1 MQAAVSGSHHY
12 RWIAHL
18 VFRRCGLRDL
28 VFNQLWPVL
37 LIVIMPRVKYSL
49 QQKIFTYDYVKK
61 NYKVCRR
68 KFRRKYPGV
77 QIPSKVTIFNL
88 VKKARTEG
96 IFIDKHD
103 KVKRF
108 LTEGKLDDVAY
119 FLQHSVNKSLRRLG
133 QEAGISKASAWRATK
148 LNFEQHIKWRVKFSS
163 SSPFASSSSLFLA
176 SR

>member
-1 MQAAVSGSHHY
+1 
-12 RWIAHL
+12 
-18 VFRRCGLRDL
+18 
-28 VFNQLWPVL
+28 
-37 LIVIMPRVKYSL
+37 MPRVKYSL

-133 QEAGISKASAWRATK
+133 QEAGISKACAWKATK
-148 LNFEQHIKWRVKFSS
+148 LLKFR
-163 SSPFASSSSLFLA
+163 ASGIMVSKIFFLVIA
-176 SR
+176 LINNHHQNVLPKGRSFTANAGIV